1 MGAAQKAMSTDE
13 PSTERASTGATPAD
27 VYSRRLH
34 ALNLEQ
40 TAESRHERLLGYCK
54 LTLAAVALVAA
65 LLFLHF
71 LRHLEFLL
79 AAVVAFLILAV
90 LHEKVLAR
98 LRIRARAI
106 GFYER
111 GMARLEDR
119 WAGTGESGERFLDPL
134 HP

>member
-1 MGAAQKAMSTDE
+1 MSTDE

-79 AAVVAFLILAV
+79 AAVREFAGVHPQNDDITALIVRCLA
-90 LHEKVLAR
+90 
-98 LRIRARAI
+98 
-106 GFYER
+106 
-111 GMARLEDR
+111 D
-119 WAGTGESGERFLDPL
+119 
-134 HP
+134 